1 VIEKGFVAVAD
12 LRFRRHRSSLCNGS
26 ISTSPNHSRV
36 FALLRTT
43 HLKALHSSFQVP
55 LTTNKQITAFIN
67 NLTDLRSAFQSV
79 LFKFHSAKPDSK
91 LAVHAPTSAWSLV
104 EARVKA
110 LVGNLALETRSIS
123 LAHVSPPGD
132 PLLKHLKDDI
142 VANLDTTC
150 ELKLVTNQ
158 SGAAVLQVTT
168 FKLVIEP
175 AVAAAR
181 RRLGI
186 TTPFATPRGALGDP
200 EQERLRAVQSGSKH
214 GIVEMFG
221 RGRLGSMLLLA
232 RGIVERSSLWIY
244 GGFLRDLVIRGDAHA
259 DSDMDVGIHTGG
271 TAQAGMDEVAQIATG
286 FGLRYKRTRLGT
298 DPRLVGYFF
307 ETLDGAE
314 QFEVQV
320 VDAHAFAKV
329 DARIDFDVNNLKL
342 GTDGQLEL
350 KTVLPNRDLKSIL
363 DNIRSHTLAVLKPA
377 LEISDRIDKMRKRGW
392 NVTFPNA
399 ST

>member
-1 VIEKGFVAVAD
+1 M
-12 LRFRRHRSSLCNGS
+12 
-26 ISTSPNHSRV
+26 
-36 FALLRTT
+36 
-43 HLKALHSSFQVP
+43 P
-55 LTTNKQITAFIN
+55 LTTNKQVTAFIN
-67 NLTDLRSAFQSV
+67 NLTDLRSAFPSV
-79 LFKFHSAKPDSK
+79 LFKFHSAKPNSK
-91 LAVHAPTSAWSLV
+91 LAVHAPTSVWSLV
-104 EARVKA
+104 EERVKA
-110 LVGNLALETRSIS
+110 LIENLEPETRSIN
-123 LAHVSPPGD
+123 LAHVSLPSD
-132 PLLKHLKDDI
+132 FLLKHLKEDI

-150 ELKLVTNQ
+150 ELKLVSSQTR
-158 SGAAVLQVTT
+158 AAVLQVNT

-186 TTPFATPRGALGDP
+186 NTPFASPRGALGDP

-232 RGIVERSSLWIY
+232 RGIVERSNSLWIY
-244 GGFLRDLVIRGDAHA
+244 GGFLRDVVVRGDAHA
-259 DSDMDVGIHTGG
+259 DSDMDVGIPTGG

-286 FGLRYKRTRLGT
+286 SGLRYKRTRLGT

-320 VDAHAFAKV
+320 VDAHAFAQI

-342 GTDGQLEL
+342 GTDGHLEL

-363 DNIRSHTLAVLKPA
+363 DNIRSHTLVVLKPA

-392 NVTFPNA
+392 NVTLPNA